1 MQRHAQFLGPP
12 IENAFEVHKMSQHS
26 MHHTFAFFISLLLFI
41 ALKCTSFHVV
51 SVALQ
56 LLRPRFHFD
65 FLNRLLPTLLSS
77 CGDSLFRFLNSF
89 EQSYSSGQF
98 AKCVH
103 NNKSLFFVPWKN
115 ANYTSEQIMQY
126 KMRTKF
132 CVFRQHNVVKLCL
145 LIGESCFS
153 L

>member
-103 NNKSLFFVPWKN
+103 NNKSLFL
-115 ANYTSEQIMQY
+115 SHGRMQTIQVN
-126 KMRTKF
+126 K
-132 CVFRQHNVVKLCL
+132 
-145 LIGESCFS
+145 SCNIRCELNS
-153 L
+153 VYSGSTMLSNCAY